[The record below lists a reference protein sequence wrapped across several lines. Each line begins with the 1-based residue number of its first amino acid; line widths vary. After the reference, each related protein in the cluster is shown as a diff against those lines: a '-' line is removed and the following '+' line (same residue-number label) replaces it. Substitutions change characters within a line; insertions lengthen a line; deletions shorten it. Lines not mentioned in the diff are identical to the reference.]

1 MKKSYFYLVFL
12 MPIFLIALMKLC
24 PTPAVPNPKEKAM
37 STSEERALAAE
48 ERRAERREAREA
60 RKAERA
66 AKATAAQQNM
76 APDFGGMAPFP
87 MEPGMGFGDFPA
99 PTFDPGMNF
108 DNTMAMTPGMGFGG
122 GFGGPGMG
130 FGGGFGGF

>member
-12 MPIFLIALMKLC
+12 MPLFLIALMKLC
-24 PTPAVPNPKEKAM
+24 PAPTAPIPAEQKLSAA
-37 STSEERALAAE
+37 EERALEAE

-60 RKAERA
+60 RRAEKAA
-66 AKATAAQQNM
+66 AKAATVQQFAAP
-76 APDFGGMAPFP
+76 APDFGNMSFGEFP
-87 MEPGMGFGDFPA
+87 PA
-99 PTFDPGMNF
+99 PAF
-108 DNTMAMTPGMGFGG
+108 DNTMAMAPGMGFGG

>member
-12 MPIFLIALMKLC
+12 MPLFLIALMKLC
-24 PTPAVPNPKEKAM
+24 PAPTAPIPAEKKLSAA
-37 STSEERALAAE
+37 EERALEAE

-60 RKAERA
+60 RKAEKAA
-66 AKATAAQQNM
+66 AKAATVQQFA
-76 APDFGGMAPFP
+76 APDFGNMSFGEFP
-87 MEPGMGFGDFPA
+87 PA
-99 PTFDPGMNF
+99 PGPGF
-108 DNTMAMTPGMGFGG
+108 DNTMAMAPGFGG

>member
-12 MPIFLIALMKLC
+12 MPLFLIALMKLC
-24 PTPAVPNPKEKAM
+24 PAPTAPIPAEKKLSAA
-37 STSEERALAAE
+37 EERALEAE

-66 AKATAAQQNM
+66 AKAAAVQQTVAP
-76 APDFGGMAPFP
+76 APDFGNMNFGEFP
-87 MEPGMGFGDFPA
+87 PA
-99 PTFDPGMNF
+99 PAF
-108 DNTMAMTPGMGFGG
+108 DNTMAMAPGMGGFGG

>member
-1 MKKSYFYLVFL
+1 MKKSYFSLVL
-12 MPIFLIALMKLC
+12 LIPLFLIVLIKLC
-24 PTPAVPNPKEKAM
+24 PAPVAPSPAEKKM
-37 STSEERALAAE
+37 SAAEERAIAAE

-66 AKATAAQQNM
+66 AKTTSVQQNM
-76 APDFGGMAPFP
+76 TPDFGMAPFP
-87 MEPGMGFGDFPA
+87 ADPAMGFGA
-99 PTFDPGMNF
+99 PPFDPGMNF
-108 DNTMAMTPGMGFGG
+108 DNSMAMTPGMGFGG

>member
-12 MPIFLIALMKLC
+12 MPLFLIALIKLC
-24 PTPAVPNPKEKAM
+24 PAPTAPIPAEKKM
-37 STSEERALAAE
+37 SAAEERALEAE

-60 RKAERA
+60 RRAEKAA
-66 AKATAAQQNM
+66 AKATTVQQPA
-76 APDFGGMAPFP
+76 APDFGGMSFGEFP
-87 MEPGMGFGDFPA
+87 PA
-99 PTFDPGMNF
+99 PAF
-108 DNTMAMTPGMGFGG
+108 DNTMAMAPGMGGFGG